1 MTGAE
6 ALIES
11 LLQEQVEHIF
21 GYAGAT
27 ICPAVDA
34 LKAHPEI
41 GYTLVRT
48 EQNAGHAASGYARI
62 SGKPGVCMVTSGP
75 GATNLITGI
84 ATAYLDSTA
93 TW

>member
-6 ALIES
+6 ALIEM
-11 LLQEQVEHIF
+11 LAAR
-21 GYAGAT
+21 AGGT
-27 ICPAVDA
+27 YFWIRRCDDLPGRGR

-62 SGKPGVCMVTSGP
+62 SGKLGC
-75 GATNLITGI
+75 A
-84 ATAYLDSTA
+84 
-93 TW
+93 W